1 MSDFGAHKNTQAEC
15 GSARL
20 IVRDARFTTE
30 YRQLW
35 IQNPVYEIK
44 AESTNDRL
52 SGTARNPRF
61 QERVPAGSAFQ
72 AEMLLK
78 VFEGDNG
85 DKMAKELEHALGVLQ
100 QFDALGA
107 GGSRGSG
114 RIKIRNFAR
123 ETIAIAGVTLA
134 A

>member
-1 MSDFGAHKNTQAEC
+1 
-15 GSARL
+15 
-20 IVRDARFTTE
+20 
-30 YRQLW
+30 LW